1 MQRAPV
7 VLGWGWFAV
16 LCASLAYWGL
26 QWFAPAPRAVAAPPE
41 AVRPLPSV
49 ASAAALFGGRPQEA
63 GGTQLQ
69 LRGIVFAGR
78 SSMAIIAAEGKPA
91 RAWPVDAEVLPG
103 LKVKQI
109 AARSVLLSE
118 HGNEREL
125 ALPPFA
131 AQEAGGAS
139 PQVGLTPE
147 LPQGQP
153 QPQPQPSQPVQ
164 AQPSASVPASAPS
177 AGPSAGASAGAS
189 SAGSEAGTLQDATS
203 SPPSQ
208 PGATRRPGRPGL
220 PSTMSGP
227 GAETVKPAQPFQQGQ

>member
-7 VLGWGWFAV
+7 VLEWGLFAA

-26 QWFAPAPRAVAAPPE
+26 QWFAPAPRAVVAPPE
-41 AVRPLPSV
+41 AARPLPSV

-91 RAWPVDAEVLPG
+91 RAWPINAEVLPG

-118 HGNEREL
+118 HGSEREL

-139 PQVGLTPE
+139 PQVGVTPE
-147 LPQGQP
+147 PPQGQ
-153 QPQPQPSQPVQ
+153 QQPQPSQ
-164 AQPSASVPASAPS
+164 AVPAPASGPS
-177 AGPSAGASAGAS
+177 AGPSAGASA
-189 SAGSEAGTLQDATS
+189 AGSEAGAGAPAGASQDAAPAPS
-203 SPPSQ
+203 SPP
-208 PGATRRPGRPGL
+208 AALRRPGRPGL
-220 PSTMSGP
+220 PSATSAP
-227 GAETVKPAQPFQQGQ
+227 GAETARPAQPSPQGQ

>member
-7 VLGWGWFAV
+7 VLGWGLFAA

-41 AVRPLPSV
+41 PARPLPSV

-118 HGNEREL
+118 HGTEREL
-125 ALPPFA
+125 SLPPFA

-147 LPQGQP
+147 PPQGQPQP
-153 QPQPQPSQPVQ
+153 QPQPQPSQPVP
-164 AQPSASVPASAPS
+164 AQPSASVPSAAPA
-177 AGPSAGASAGAS
+177 AGSSTGASA
-189 SAGSEAGTLQDATS
+189 AGSEAAAPQGATS

-208 PGATRRPGRPGL
+208 PAAPRRPGRPGL

-227 GAETVKPAQPFQQGQ
+227 GAETVKPAQPSQQGQ